1 MLCLLE
7 GSTAELLQR
16 NAVQAHDTALAF
28 GMVKCIRF
36 RKPGESQ
43 VPFETTEPHNPQ
55 LRRPWRVLETMA
67 QGDKCGETLVT
78 PSGDDVRFPHE
89 AYRMAF

>member
-1 MLCLLE
+1 M
-7 GSTAELLQR
+7 
-16 NAVQAHDTALAF
+16 QAHDTGLAF

-55 LRRPWRVLETMA
+55 LRRSWRVPETMA
-67 QGDKCGETLVT
+67 QGGKGGETLVT
-78 PSGDDVRFPHE
+78 PPGDYVRFPHE

>member
-1 MLCLLE
+1 M
-7 GSTAELLQR
+7 
-16 NAVQAHDTALAF
+16 QAHDIALMF

-43 VPFETTEPHNPQ
+43 VPFETTKPHNPQ
-55 LRRPWRVLETMA
+55 LRRTCRVLGTMA
-67 QGDKCGETLVT
+67 QEGKGSETLVT
-78 PSGDDVRFPHE
+78 PSRDYIRFPHE